1 MFTETRWRMRPNGPN
16 LSVLS
21 KVGDWVMPTVGHTCA
36 VDKSRLQALWNEGK
50 ASGEP
55 KRVDFADL
63 RQQAREDLRNLGA
76 TSMPD
81 T

>member
-1 MFTETRWRMRPNGPN
+1 
-16 LSVLS
+16 
-21 KVGDWVMPTVGHTCA
+21 MPTVGHTRA

-55 KRVDFADL
+55 KRVDFEEL
-63 RQQAREDLRNLGA
+63 RQQARQDLEGLGA

-81 T
+81 AY